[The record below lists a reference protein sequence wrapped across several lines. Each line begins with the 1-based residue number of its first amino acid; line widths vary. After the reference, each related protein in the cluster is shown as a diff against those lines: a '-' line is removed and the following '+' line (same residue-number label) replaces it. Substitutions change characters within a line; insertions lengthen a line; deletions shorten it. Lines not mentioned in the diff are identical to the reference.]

1 MEDSIELQAVKALTG
16 GIPAGVRPRLLHSSG
31 AVDLLSATPIGVIL
45 GLAATVRL
53 TAPLKIRPKWRG
65 TASMKIVVFGGLKRT
80 GALHDGSVVDLS
92 YAYAKYLRERTDE
105 PNPLEMAEV
114 VVPSELSRLIE
125 GGSRTLDAVQTTLDY
140 LFDQAQDKFGLR
152 GETLVHPAA
161 DVRLHAPR
169 PNNARIACAGGNF
182 ADHAAAMAVRMRGR
196 PYEGDAYQE
205 IRNARFWGF
214 WKLGRE
220 IVGPDGELIYPDR
233 CNRLDYEGE
242 IAIVLGKRGVDLK
255 PSQLRDY
262 VWGVTMLA
270 DWSIRA
276 PRELPGGPL
285 NFNFP
290 KNFDT
295 SCSMGPCIAVG
306 EADPTNIDMETH
318 VNGECRQR
326 FNTRDMVF
334 TFDEYLEYLSRDF
347 TLYPGDIIS
356 GGTAAGTAAD
366 SSELLPD
373 KTSAPE
379 RFLKPGDFVEM
390 RSPSIGSLNTRVVAK
405 GK

>member
-1 MEDSIELQAVKALTG
+1 
-16 GIPAGVRPRLLHSSG
+16 
-31 AVDLLSATPIGVIL
+31 
-45 GLAATVRL
+45 
-53 TAPLKIRPKWRG
+53 
-65 TASMKIVVFGGLKRT
+65 MKIVVFGPHKRT
-80 GALHDGSVVDLS
+80 GAMHDGSIVDLS
-92 YAYAKYLRERTDE
+92 HAYAKYLRERTSE
-105 PNPLEMAEV
+105 PSPLEMAGV
-114 VVPSELSRLIE
+114 VVPSDRARLSE
-125 GGSRTLDAVQTTLDY
+125 GGPRTLEAAHTALDY
-140 LFDQAQDKFGLR
+140 LLGQAQDKFAPN
-152 GETLVHPAA
+152 GETIVHQAA
-161 DVRLHAPR
+161 AVRLHAPR

-182 ADHAAAMAVRMRGR
+182 ADHAAAMAVKMRGR
-196 PYEGDAYQE
+196 AYEGDAYQE
-205 IRNARFWGF
+205 IRKAGFWGF

-220 IVGPDGELIYPDR
+220 ILGPDGELVYPDR

-255 PSQLRDY
+255 PSQLTDF

-276 PRELPGGPL
+276 PRETPGGPL
-285 NFNFP
+285 NFGFP

-306 EADPTNIDMETH
+306 EADPANVDMETL
-318 VNGECRQR
+318 VNGESRQR

-334 TFDEYLEYLSRDF
+334 TFGEYLEHLSRDF

-373 KTSAPE
+373 NTSAPE
-379 RFLKPGDFVEM
+379 RFLKPDDIVEM
-390 RSPSIGSLNTRVVAK
+390 SSPSIGSLRTHVVAK
-405 GK
+405 RK

>member
-1 MEDSIELQAVKALTG
+1 
-16 GIPAGVRPRLLHSSG
+16 
-31 AVDLLSATPIGVIL
+31 
-45 GLAATVRL
+45 
-53 TAPLKIRPKWRG
+53 
-65 TASMKIVVFGGLKRT
+65 MKIVVFGPFKRT
-80 GALHDGSVVDLS
+80 GALHGESVVDLS
-92 YAYAKYLRERTDE
+92 RTYAKYLQERTVE
-105 PNPLEMAEV
+105 PNPLEMADV
-114 VVPSELSRLIE
+114 VVPSDLVRLIE
-125 GGSRTLDAVQTTLDY
+125 GGPRALEAAQQALDY
-140 LFDQAQDKFGLR
+140 LFGEAQNNLGPR
-152 GETLVHPAA
+152 GERLVHRAA

-182 ADHAAAMAVRMRGR
+182 ADHAAAMAVRMRGK

-205 IRNARFWGF
+205 IRNAGFWGF

-220 IVGPDGELIYPDR
+220 IVGPDGELIYPER

-242 IAIVLGKRGVDLK
+242 IAIVLGKRGADLK
-255 PSQLRDY
+255 ASQLKDY

-276 PRELPGGPL
+276 PRETPGGPL

-306 EADPTNIDMETH
+306 EADPTNIDMETL

-334 TFDEYLEYLSRDF
+334 TFGEYLEYLSRDF
-347 TLYPGDIIS
+347 TLYPGDVIS

-379 RFLKPGDFVEM
+379 RFLKPGDVVEM
-390 RSPSIGSLNTRVVAK
+390 RSPSIGSMRTRVV
-405 GK
+405 GKRK

>member
-1 MEDSIELQAVKALTG
+1 
-16 GIPAGVRPRLLHSSG
+16 
-31 AVDLLSATPIGVIL
+31 
-45 GLAATVRL
+45 
-53 TAPLKIRPKWRG
+53 
-65 TASMKIVVFGGLKRT
+65 MKIVVFGALQRT

-114 VVPSELSRLIE
+114 VVPSELSRVIE
-125 GGSRTLDAVQTTLDY
+125 GGSRTFDAVQTTLDY

-152 GETLVHPAA
+152 GEALVHPAA

-205 IRNARFWGF
+205 IRNAGFWGF

-242 IAIVLGKRGVDLK
+242 IALVLGKRGVDLK

-295 SCSMGPCIAVG
+295 SCSMGPSIAVG
-306 EADPTNIDMETH
+306 EADPTNIDMETF

-334 TFDEYLEYLSRDF
+334 TFGEYLEHLSRDF
-347 TLYPGDIIS
+347 TLYPGDVIS

-373 KTSAPE
+373 RTSAPG
-379 RFLKPGDFVEM
+379 RFLKPGDVVEM
-390 RSPSIGSLNTRVVAK
+390 RSQSIGSLSTRVVAK
-405 GK
+405 RK

>member
-1 MEDSIELQAVKALTG
+1 
-16 GIPAGVRPRLLHSSG
+16 
-31 AVDLLSATPIGVIL
+31 
-45 GLAATVRL
+45 
-53 TAPLKIRPKWRG
+53 
-65 TASMKIVVFGGLKRT
+65 MKIVVFGALQRT

-105 PNPLEMAEV
+105 PNPLEMAEI

-152 GETLVHPAA
+152 GETLVHSAA

-205 IRNARFWGF
+205 IRNTGFWGF

-306 EADPTNIDMETH
+306 EADPTNIDMETL

-334 TFDEYLEYLSRDF
+334 TFGEYLEYLSRDF

-379 RFLKPGDFVEM
+379 RFLKPGDLVEM
-390 RSPSIGSLNTRVVAK
+390 RSPSVGSLNTRVVAK
-405 GK
+405 SK